1 MCIKFMIISD
11 LCMLISTI
19 YICIIQKQNNV
30 SLFVC
35 LCLTSHR
42 QRGHSETANVSL
54 FCVFYEKVCIS
65 ISCYM

>member
-30 SLFVC
+30 F
-35 LCLTSHR
+35 
-42 QRGHSETANVSL
+42 L

-65 ISCYM
+65 ISCYMCMNLV